1 MRQVK
6 RLFGVL
12 IVFVL
17 AFYLFSGVIV
27 IANSNGVG
35 TIQDTYQRTIVPGA
49 TYTYAASNN
58 GSPQKNYV
66 LEYNPKN
73 TEVEALTVFGTHI
86 FGGDTLSSNV
96 ALAESRGY
104 TVVAGINGGPFDT
117 SNGVTIGT
125 IISNGRIISASEGLS
140 GYDSFA
146 IREDGSMFISTSNL
160 SFTYSVGGKV
170 ININHINKQKK
181 EANNYVY
188 LITSDYS
195 SDTTTLASS
204 TEVVLNVKSGRASIG
219 EKMIATVESVNN
231 NTKRTKLSEGQIVLV
246 GPNAEALGNL
256 SVGAELTFD
265 FVSNDKEY
273 DWNEVEQSICGF
285 YEILKDGEYVNT
297 WDPAIH
303 PRTTI
308 GYKAD
313 GTIVFFVVDG
323 RQPGFSIGLTD
334 LACAQY
340 MKSLGCVAAI
350 RMDGGGSSTMG
361 IRMPGDS
368 KMTTVNSPSDG
379 SERSDADGLL
389 LVLKE
394 DYDQNV
400 GADTLLHAY
409 PSKLSLLENT
419 EIDITVKA
427 TDANYNPKETPEY
440 SLSVEGEV
448 GSITSDNKFKAKE
461 GVGTGRVKVTSASAS
476 TYVDVSVTDQ
486 VDELY
491 AGVNNLALAPGE
503 KVNLSV
509 KAFYNNSLLTC
520 SNESFTW
527 ACPDY
532 LGTVSEDG
540 VYTATTTAD
549 VSGEITISYG
559 DVKATVKITIGQLPK
574 VITGFENARIG
585 TSSGQWRNSQMGGGS
600 CDLSVN
606 GDLEYVKFG
615 YRSLRIDFRLAGTT
629 GTVGA
634 QIHNGSNIKIDGT
647 PTAIGMWVYATPNA
661 AGAWMR
667 MQYNESGSTGAK
679 YADFG
684 TIDWVGWK
692 YLEAPIDTS
701 VSYPI
706 SIQYLVRIMAVN
718 ESERINGTIFV
729 DQLRAVYGFT
739 NDDFDSPVI
748 KNLVPNENGVT
759 LTTTQTVSCDI
770 TDTDSGV
777 SQKNTL
783 FYLDG
788 KKVSNIVFTNITD
801 GFRLSWTPS
810 ALVPLKK
817 GKHTIKVRAEDNFG
831 NFSVK
836 EWNIVVD
843 DSLPEFSFEFNKNVF
858 VLEEN
863 ELVFSSSNDA
873 FSEYVLNLRYNSDQV
888 VISDVISSG
897 MHNASIEKNENGEL
911 NIVVKK
917 NTSGSEIGGIKIV
930 YKTLVDGE
938 VNIEV
943 LKFAFKNKSYNIEL
957 MPALESIV
965 LTSEFNYDFNVFVSL
980 VNNVDKDNLLSDLS
994 DFSLVLKEMNKFNR
1008 DKVTDE
1014 AVLDKLAY
1022 IDSCIE
1028 MYEDILNSLQS
1039 VKEDSSVVGAL
1050 LGGR

>member
-146 IREDGSMFISTSNL
+146 IRGDGSMFISTSNL

-265 FVSNDKEY
+265 FISNDKEY

-540 VYTATTTAD
+540 VYTATSTAD

-559 DVKATVKITIGQLPK
+559 DVQATVKITIGQLPK

-615 YRSLRIDFRLAGTT
+615 YRSLRIDFKLAGTT

-667 MQYNESGSTGAK
+667 MQYNDSGSTGAK

-843 DSLPEFSFEFNKNVF
+843 DSLPEFGFEFNKNVF
-858 VLEEN
+858 VLEES
-863 ELVFSSSNDA
+863 ELFFSSSNDA

-943 LKFAFKNKSYNIEL
+943 LKFAFKNKNYNIEL

-994 DFSLVLKEMNKFNR
+994 DFNLVLKEMNKFNR

-1028 MYEDILNSLQS
+1028 MYEDILNSLQA